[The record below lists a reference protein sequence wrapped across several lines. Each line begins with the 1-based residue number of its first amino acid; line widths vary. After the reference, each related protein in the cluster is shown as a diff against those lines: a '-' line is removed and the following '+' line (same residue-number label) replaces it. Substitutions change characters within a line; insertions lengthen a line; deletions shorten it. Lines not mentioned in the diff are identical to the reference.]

1 MRSTG
6 QLWQAIRP
14 LHVLLQMAKSE
25 GFNMKTTAGETGN
38 N

>member
-6 QLWQAIRP
+6 QLWQAIRS